1 MSRYLGET
9 GNQGMSIEVRS
20 VYVIAK
26 REFLDAIRNRWFFF
40 FAGLFILLDSTV
52 SYSGIVSGGANT
64 FLKPAVSMLNLVL
77 ILVPLIALVMGA
89 NSFTGAR
96 ESWELLLI
104 QPISRKEAMLGKYI
118 GLSTAITLTII
129 IGFISAGLI
138 LILNIG
144 YKEISH
150 FLLLILLSV
159 LLSLV
164 FLSISS
170 LTSIILGEKAKSIG
184 VSFMLWFWFVVIYDF
199 LLVGLTLAIGEIVIA
214 LLFLNP
220 ADIVRTTL
228 LTSLGSAAL
237 VGPAGAV
244 LNKTLGSFTGLI
256 ISLMALIAWLLLPL
270 LAAIFIFERKDI

>member
-1 MSRYLGET
+1 
-9 GNQGMSIEVRS
+9 
-20 VYVIAK
+20 
-26 REFLDAIRNRWFFF
+26 
-40 FAGLFILLDSTV
+40 
-52 SYSGIVSGGANT
+52 
-64 FLKPAVSMLNLVL
+64 
-77 ILVPLIALVMGA
+77 
-89 NSFTGAR
+89 
-96 ESWELLLI
+96 
-104 QPISRKEAMLGKYI
+104 MLGKYI

-184 VSFMLWFWFVVIYDF
+184 VSFMLWFWFVIIYDF

>member
-1 MSRYLGET
+1 MGAD
-9 GNQGMSIEVRS
+9 MKS
-20 VYVIAK
+20 VYVVAR
-26 REFLDAIRNRWFFF
+26 REFLDAVRNRWFFF
-40 FAGLFILLDSTV
+40 FAVLFIILDSTV
-52 SYSGIVSGGANT
+52 SYSGIVRGGDNT
-64 FLKPAVSMLNLVL
+64 FLKPAVSLLNLVL
-77 ILVPLIALVMGA
+77 ILVPLIALIMGA

-118 GLSTAITLTII
+118 GLGTAITLTILL
-129 IGFISAGLI
+129 GFISSGVI
-138 LILNIG
+138 LIINIG
-144 YKEISH
+144 YQEISH
-150 FLLLILLSV
+150 FFLLVLLSV

-164 FLSISS
+164 FLSIAS

-184 VSFMLWFWFVVIYDF
+184 ISFILWFWFVIIYDF
-199 LLVGLTLAIGEIVIA
+199 ILVGLTLAVGELIIA

-244 LNKTLGSFTGLI
+244 LNKTLGSLTGMI
-256 ISLMALIAWLLLPL
+256 ISLIVLTAWLMLPL